1 VHSTRQ
7 EPSCVRHPSLS
18 TPTCPDIDIQCS
30 CAPVTT
36 ITWRVSS
43 YASLVPKLFL
53 PSQSLCYLSER
64 GADLCHSLG
73 QFNATSI
80 RLSFIT
86 TVYPA
91 LILAYLGQ
99 GARLI
104 VDGDTVITNV
114 FYTSIPGKANGPLF
128 WIIYVWAIL
137 ATVRDPS
144 CV

>member
-1 VHSTRQ
+1 
-7 EPSCVRHPSLS
+7 
-18 TPTCPDIDIQCS
+18 
-30 CAPVTT
+30 
-36 ITWRVSS
+36 
-43 YASLVPKLFL
+43 
-53 PSQSLCYLSER
+53 
-64 GADLCHSLG
+64 
-73 QFNATSI
+73 
-80 RLSFIT
+80 
-86 TVYPA
+86 VYPA